1 MACAAILIAATFA
14 VAGHGLGSVVHLFLS
29 LALVTPLGPYIYR
42 LAFQPIAS
50 ASILTL
56 LIAAVGVHLAFDAVA
71 GPGLVK
77 QGQRALR
84 ERVEPGTGTA
94 IARLPLVAGERF
106 RVMQRQAA
114 MHA

>member
-1 MACAAILIAATFA
+1 MGQHMRWQAIRQL
-14 VAGHGLGSVVHLFLS
+14 GHLGRPGARQRQLQ
-29 LALVTPLGPYIYR
+29 G
-42 LAFQPIAS
+42 QE
-50 ASILTL
+50 
-56 LIAAVGVHLAFDAVA
+56 IAAVGVHLAFDAVA